1 MHTLNIL
8 TQRITLQQPVY
19 TANESGGRTTTWSTV
34 TDLWANVTAK
44 PLNVAV
50 VAEQKQV
57 ANRFM
62 VTVRNIVT
70 IEENMRFLW
79 QGRVLRIM
87 GLPPVTSDSLY
98 RSIDCTDALT
108 ME

>member
-1 MHTLNIL
+1 MHTLNTL
-8 TQRITLQQPVY
+8 TQRVTLQQPVY
-19 TANESGGRTTTWSTV
+19 TANASGGRTTTWSTV

-57 ANRFM
+57 ANRYT

-70 IEENMRFLW
+70 IEESMRFLW
-79 QGRVLRIM
+79 QGRSLRVV
-87 GLPPVTSDSLY
+87 GLPPVTAESLY
-98 RSIDCTDALT
+98 REIDCTDALT